1 MSLSKCTSNVLQFRI
16 TCVNPTEVFKRKKL
30 KKETQNEPILSTQ
43 RNRKHF
49 WMQQSSISALL
60 IYVNLSWSCVWVM
73 YSWAG
78 YAINSW
84 QHFRT
89 QGMDNERS
97 VKVTY
102 LRCWGQSAASRA
114 VSSSSSPLGCHRD
127 QPCPCGWLET
137 WTAGCLDSYLAL
149 SPGEKKKKKWYKGKK
164 GAKGTLFFKNGILT
178 ITITLPKY
186 LDVPAEGSSCSTQ
199 LLPLIT
205 GTRRRKEDVTRPT
218 INCIP

>member
-1 MSLSKCTSNVLQFRI
+1 MYFKCTAISNHVLI
-16 TCVNPTEVFKRKKL
+16 THMWVSDATERN
-30 KKETQNEPILSTQ
+30 TQNEPIFSTQ
-43 RNRKHF
+43 RNSKHF
-49 WMQQSSISALL
+49 LLQQSSISALI

-89 QGMDNERS
+89 QGMDNERP

-149 SPGEKKKKKWYKGKK
+149 SPGKKKKEKNDTKGKK
-164 GAKGTLFFKNGILT
+164 GAKRTLF
-178 ITITLPKY
+178 
-186 LDVPAEGSSCSTQ
+186 SSS
-199 LLPLIT
+199 LSP
-205 GTRRRKEDVTRPT
+205 
-218 INCIP
+218 

>member
-1 MSLSKCTSNVLQFRI
+1 
-16 TCVNPTEVFKRKKL
+16 
-30 KKETQNEPILSTQ
+30 
-43 RNRKHF
+43 
-49 WMQQSSISALL
+49 
-60 IYVNLSWSCVWVM
+60 
-73 YSWAG
+73 
-78 YAINSW
+78 
-84 QHFRT
+84 
-89 QGMDNERS
+89 MDNERP

-149 SPGEKKKKKWYKGKK
+149 SPGGKKKKKNDTKAKK
-164 GAKGTLFFKNGILT
+164 GLRELFIFKIVILT

-205 GTRRRKEDVTRPT
+205 GTRRRKEDVMRPT
-218 INCIP
+218 TNCIP